1 MTTKATC
8 YPKRNNCDIICP
20 NDYLFD
26 NPPLCST
33 NSNINI
39 ECYPAYLKCTEDKRS
54 QTSLERNNDPE
65 NILLKM
71 NMWGKQASA
80 QAIAVAKQGN
90 LINPSTQAITIA
102 KQGNLINP
110 STQANSIKISEQKN
124 NYTIVIII
132 IIIIITALAY
142 KIKLKK

>member
-26 NPPLCST
+26 NPPLCPT

-39 ECYPAYLKCTEDKRS
+39 ECYPAYLKCTEDGRS

-80 QAIAVAKQGN
+80 QAIAV
-90 LINPSTQAITIA
+90 A